1 MEIRKDY
8 YPNDIAFALVGLS
21 GAEIYDENGEQNPD
35 VQDCENALYQLMAIA
50 ENKYNSDYYRK
61 IWDVLENLTERYL
74 NAEI

>member
-1 MEIRKDY
+1 MKIRKDY

-35 VQDCENALYQLMAIA
+35 VKDCENALYQLMAIA

>member
-1 MEIRKDY
+1 MGIRKDY
-8 YPNDIAFALVGLS
+8 YPDDIAVALVGLS
-21 GAEIYDENGEQNPD
+21 GAETYDENGEQNPD

-50 ENKYNSDYYRK
+50 ENIYNGDYYRK